1 MNAQVLRTLTISL
14 LAVTSLS
21 GCASFNLF
29 GPKVKPIEVVAKPM
43 EKTPLDIP
51 LPDPLKI
58 KPIEWTLITPANSE
72 EVFKKLEQQ
81 GADLVLIG
89 LTDDGY
95 QQLAVTIAE
104 LRNIINQ
111 QRNIIIKYKEYYEP
125 KKDIN
130 KEPTKK

>member
-1 MNAQVLRTLTISL
+1 VNARILQTLTISL
-14 LAVTSLS
+14 LAISLT
-21 GCASFNLF
+21 GCASFSF

-58 KPIEWTLITPANSE
+58 KPIEWMLITPANQE
-72 EVFKKLEQQ
+72 EVFSKLEQQ
-81 GADLVLIG
+81 GDDLVLIG

-95 QQLAVTIAE
+95 QQLAITIAE
-104 LRNIINQ
+104 LRNLINL

-125 KKDIN
+125 KK
-130 KEPTKK
+130 EATVEKK